1 MEGQEQEREAE
12 RERERETERD
22 RERHRFSKALC
33 IVALYSKYTRVL
45 TFLRISVQG
54 GGFLSWIVVRQDN
67 AFRDPQSAA
76 QCHGKTGGG
85 GDSCVCVSGGGVCA
99 QSFLLHLCCIS
110 FDFFFARTC
119 ICIFVTLSCTCV
131 QQYVYL

>member
-1 MEGQEQEREAE
+1 VEGQEQEREAE

-54 GGFLSWIVVRQDN
+54 GGFLSWIVVRQD
-67 AFRDPQSAA
+67 
-76 QCHGKTGGG
+76 
-85 GDSCVCVSGGGVCA
+85 V
-99 QSFLLHLCCIS
+99 LLMCC
-110 FDFFFARTC
+110 
-119 ICIFVTLSCTCV
+119 
-131 QQYVYL
+131 